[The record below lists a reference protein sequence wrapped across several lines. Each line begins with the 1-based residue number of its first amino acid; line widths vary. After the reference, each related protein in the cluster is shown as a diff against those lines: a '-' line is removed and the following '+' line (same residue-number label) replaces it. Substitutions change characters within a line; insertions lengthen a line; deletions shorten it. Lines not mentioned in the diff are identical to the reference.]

1 MNHTVWHDLALYMN
15 KISYSNNI
23 IISEDI
29 PEENKIIF
37 KENVGDKDKGLIQ
50 VDVFFDGLCK
60 KSR

>member
-1 MNHTVWHDLALYMN
+1 MY
-15 KISYSNNI
+15 KKSYSNNF

-29 PEENKIIF
+29 KEENKIIF